1 MPYRDSYATGFTG
14 PRLTPW
20 VRRLMI
26 TLTAVFLALFV
37 SDDLMH
43 LDLRGHLMLIPSEL
57 LRQPWS
63 LLTFPFVQ
71 LGREPWGLL
80 FTLLTLFFFG
90 GSLEDRWGSRGFL
103 KFCAAS
109 AAGGA
114 VLALLLAF
122 TTPTMARMPLAG
134 FTGVIYGLLLAL
146 AMYWPDMEINI
157 WGIFPVKAKWLAL
170 VTAAIGFILAVQS
183 GGLGLAHLGAF
194 GSAFLFLRSPWAPRE
209 WGDVPAPRKPA
220 RRQPKAV
227 VQWAGKKDA
236 PVAPSAPRPIAGPPR
251 SARAER
257 ELLDDVDRILD
268 KISAEGLSALS
279 EEERKRLDEVSR
291 RYRTN

>member
-1 MPYRDSYATGFTG
+1 MPYRDSYSAGFAG

-26 TLTAVFLALFV
+26 GLTAVFLALFV
-37 SDDLMH
+37 TDDLLGLGVTRH
-43 LDLRGHLMLIPSEL
+43 LLLYPSL
-57 LRQPWS
+57 VLKQPWT
-63 LLTFPFVQ
+63 LVTFPFVHRSP
-71 LGREPWGLL
+71 LEFL
-80 FTLLTLFFFG
+80 FILLTLFFFG
-90 GSLEDRWGSRGFL
+90 GSLEDRWGGRGFL
-103 KFCAAS
+103 QFCGAA

-114 VLALLLAF
+114 VLALAL
-122 TTPTMARMPLAG
+122 TPWMPMMPLMG

-146 AMYWPDMEINI
+146 AMFWPDMEISI
-157 WGIFPVKAKWLAL
+157 FGIIPVKAKWLAL
-170 VTAAIGFILAVQS
+170 VSALIGFILSVQN
-183 GGLGLAHLGAF
+183 GGFGLAHLGAF

-209 WGDVPAPRKPA
+209 WGDIPAPRKTPK
-220 RRQPKAV
+220 RQPKAV

-236 PVAPSAPRPIAGPPR
+236 PVAPAAPRAVAGPPR

-268 KISAEGLSALS
+268 KISAEGLASLS
-279 EEERKRLDEVSR
+279 EDERKRLDEVSR